1 MSRNYYG
8 YPPPQHSRSLGMSMT
23 NAPVFVISK
32 PMPQQPIPPG
42 FRPAYRPSQSRQQ
55 PSRSRTKHQ
64 QTRHSDRRKRHGR
77 VFDSNPLRGTIYDT
91 DDVDSTWS
99 MSGFVRPSR
108 RLLRTSGSVGARA
121 RNSSPAQEIAARY
134 RATHTNGSPAS
145 DTTTFLDVPHGGGF
159 AKGKRA
165 RKESA
170 ESDLS
175 DVSGPRLRYAVSQ
188 AHAMD
193 RAVSSNFQRTHLRR
207 ALSDRRPSSL
217 PYSKQTREAYVM
229 AVQCGGGY
237 MNVPCQRPG
246 CRAILPTIRD
256 LASHLAMHDLE
267 PRARCVSI
275 LQSLIVFIFAV
286 THVWHRSFA
295 SQPRYHSFLN
305 MGHSVSEGRPRR
317 RRMPPSPYSY
327 FRRTRSKC
335 LPSKKSRLHAYRRI
349 VPGKLRRYLANLT
362 FRCAPRRV
370 DDDDDFFF

>member
-1 MSRNYYG
+1 MSPHYYG
-8 YPPPQHSRSLGMSMT
+8 YPPDHHPRSLGMSMA
-23 NAPVFVISK
+23 NRPVFVISR

-42 FRPAYRPSQSRQQ
+42 FRPTYRPSQSRQQ

-64 QTRHSDRRKRHGR
+64 QTRHADRRKRHGR
-77 VFDSNPLRGTIYDT
+77 VFDSNPLRGTVYDT
-91 DDVDSTWS
+91 DDVESTWS

-108 RLLRTSGSVGARA
+108 TLLRTSGSMGARA

-134 RATHTNGSPAS
+134 RAAHTNGSPVS
-145 DTTTFLDVPHGGGF
+145 DTTTFLDVPHNGGDGGWGYP
-159 AKGKRA
+159 AKGKRS

-193 RAVSSNFQRTHLRR
+193 RA
-207 ALSDRRPSSL
+207 
-217 PYSKQTREAYVM
+217 TREAYVM
-229 AVQCGGGY
+229 AVQCGGRY

-267 PRARCVSI
+267 PRAR
-275 LQSLIVFIFAV
+275 
-286 THVWHRSFA
+286 FA

-327 FRRTRSKC
+327 FRRTRSK
-335 LPSKKSRLHAYRRI
+335 
-349 VPGKLRRYLANLT
+349 LRRYLANLT

>member
-1 MSRNYYG
+1 MSPHYYG

-23 NAPVFVISK
+23 NAPVFVISR

-64 QTRHSDRRKRHGR
+64 QTRYTDRRKRHGR
-77 VFDSNPLRGTIYDT
+77 VFDSNPLRGTVYDT

-108 RLLRTSGSVGARA
+108 TLLRTSGSTGARA

-134 RATHTNGSPAS
+134 RAAHTNASPAS
-145 DTTTFLDVPHGGGF
+145 DTTAFLDVPHGGGF
-159 AKGKRA
+159 VKGKRA

-193 RAVSSNFQRTHLRR
+193 RA
-207 ALSDRRPSSL
+207 
-217 PYSKQTREAYVM
+217 TREAYVM

-237 MNVPCQRPG
+237 MNVSCQRPG

-267 PRARCVSI
+267 PRARYVSI
-275 LQSLIVFIFAV
+275 LQGLIVFIFAV
-286 THVWHRSFA
+286 IHVWHRSFA

-327 FRRTRSKC
+327 FRRTRSK
-335 LPSKKSRLHAYRRI
+335 
-349 VPGKLRRYLANLT
+349 LRRYLANLT
-362 FRCAPRRV
+362 FRCAPGRV